1 MRIADPMMGWERIA
15 RGGLELFVVQGN
27 HLQIVREPN
36 VKAIGEPLKICLE
49 QVQLSLGN
57 RPGNKST

>member
-1 MRIADPMMGWERIA
+1 MMGWERIA
-15 RGGLELFVVQGN
+15 KGGLEMFVVQGN

-36 VKAIGEPLKICLE
+36 VKFMGEPLRICLE

-57 RPGNKST
+57 RTGNKSS